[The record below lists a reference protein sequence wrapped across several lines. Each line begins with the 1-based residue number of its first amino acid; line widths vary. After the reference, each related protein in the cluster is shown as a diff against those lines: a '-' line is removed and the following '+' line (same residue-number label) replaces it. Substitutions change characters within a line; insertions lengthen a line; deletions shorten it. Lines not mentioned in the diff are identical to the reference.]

1 MSMLKRQILICLTI
15 AIIVFIVLAG
25 AYYYVFMPSDW
36 RPFYEKEIYHIPFIL
51 FVPSAAMVIG
61 LLFGIASGSF
71 YKSEMKS
78 LHESI
83 HKVKKGESLVYS
95 REPKI
100 SDMRVAAEKL
110 RDVQHILL
118 EQVRRTQILATE
130 KTEEQEKLVQS
141 MVKEERNRL
150 ARELHDSVSQQLFA
164 ASMLISAINESP
176 QSSEEW
182 RSKQLKLTEA
192 MIQQSQLEMRA
203 LLLHLRPVQLKDKS
217 LKEGVDSLLH
227 ELRQKVP
234 FEVQWKVEVDDL
246 LLEKGI
252 EDHLFRILQESM
264 SNTLRHAKANRLD
277 IYIVKH
283 EQSVIMR
290 VIDDGKGFDTTSA
303 KTGSYGLENMR
314 ERALEIG
321 GTFKIISFP
330 NQGTRVEVRVP
341 IVNVGDSK

>member
-1 MSMLKRQILICLTI
+1 MSIVKRQILLCLTI
-15 AIIVFIVLAG
+15 AVIVVIIIAG
-25 AYYYVFMPSDW
+25 AYYYVFKPADW
-36 RPFYEKEIYHIPFIL
+36 GPFYEKDIYHIPFIL
-51 FVPSAAMVIG
+51 FVPSAAIVTG

-71 YKSEMKS
+71 YKSEIKS
-78 LHESI
+78 LDESL
-83 HKVKKGESLVYS
+83 HKLKKGETLEQGK
-95 REPKI
+95 EPKI
-100 SDMRVAAEKL
+100 TDIREAAEKL
-110 RDVQHILL
+110 QDVQLILL
-118 EQVRRTQILATE
+118 EQVRRTQVLATE

-141 MVKEERNRL
+141 MVREERNRL

-176 QSSEEW
+176 DASEEW
-182 RSKQLKLTEA
+182 RTKQLKLTEG

-227 ELRQKVP
+227 ELKQKVP
-234 FEVQWKVEVDDL
+234 FDVNWKVDDL

-252 EDHLFRILQESM
+252 EDHLFRILQESV
-264 SNTLRHAKANRLD
+264 SNTLRHAKASRLD

-303 KTGSYGLENMR
+303 KAGSYGLQNMR

>member
-1 MSMLKRQILICLTI
+1 M
-15 AIIVFIVLAG
+15 
-25 AYYYVFMPSDW
+25 
-36 RPFYEKEIYHIPFIL
+36 
-51 FVPSAAMVIG
+51 
-61 LLFGIASGSF
+61 
-71 YKSEMKS
+71 
-78 LHESI
+78 
-83 HKVKKGESLVYS
+83 KKGESLEHGK
-95 REPKI
+95 EPKI
-100 SDMRVAAEKL
+100 TDIREAAEKL
-110 RDVQHILL
+110 QDVQLILL
-118 EQVRRTQILATE
+118 EQVRRTQVLATE

-141 MVKEERNRL
+141 MVREERNRL

-176 QSSEEW
+176 DASEEW
-182 RSKQLKLTEA
+182 RTKQLKLTEG

-227 ELRQKVP
+227 ELKQKVP
-234 FEVQWKVEVDDL
+234 FDVNWKVDDL

-252 EDHLFRILQESM
+252 EDHLFRILQESV
-264 SNTLRHAKANRLD
+264 SNTLRHAKASRLD

-303 KTGSYGLENMR
+303 KAGSYGLQNMR